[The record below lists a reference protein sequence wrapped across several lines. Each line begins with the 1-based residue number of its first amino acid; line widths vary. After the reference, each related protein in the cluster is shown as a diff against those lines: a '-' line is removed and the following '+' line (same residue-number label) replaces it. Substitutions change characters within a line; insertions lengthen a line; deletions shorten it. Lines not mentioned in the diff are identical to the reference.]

1 MRNEIVDFLRA
12 RRQPRIFEPGE
23 ILFSQGD
30 EAKEFYYLCS
40 GLSLTYT
47 LFEDGRERNIL
58 ITWPDR
64 IFGASTYFEG
74 VPRRASAIAIQRCEV
89 LVIDESLYREC
100 CRAFADF
107 QEEIIREI
115 SLDLGTLFEELAD
128 ASMMTAEM
136 RVARFLC
143 RRFAN
148 GQHRGSREKP
158 ELPYTQ
164 EFIASVLGMS
174 RMSVS
179 KAITALGAK
188 GWIEPGYGAIS
199 VLDTD
204 ALRAYAYGQS

>member
-1 MRNEIVDFLRA
+1 MRDEIVAFLRA
-12 RRQPRIFEPGE
+12 HRQPRIFAPGE

-30 EAKEFYYLCS
+30 EASAFYYLCS

-64 IFGASTYFEG
+64 IFGASTFFEG
-74 VPRRASAIAIQRCEV
+74 VPRRASAIAIQQCAV
-89 LVIDESLYREC
+89 LVIDARLYRAC
-100 CRAFADF
+100 CRAFPDF
-107 QEEIIREI
+107 QEEIIREL
-115 SLDLGTLFEELAD
+115 SMDLGTLFDELAD
-128 ASMMTAEM
+128 ASMMTAET

-148 GQHRGSREKP
+148 GQHRGDKEKP

-179 KAITALGAK
+179 KAVTALAAR
-188 GWIEPGYGAIS
+188 GWIETSYGAIL